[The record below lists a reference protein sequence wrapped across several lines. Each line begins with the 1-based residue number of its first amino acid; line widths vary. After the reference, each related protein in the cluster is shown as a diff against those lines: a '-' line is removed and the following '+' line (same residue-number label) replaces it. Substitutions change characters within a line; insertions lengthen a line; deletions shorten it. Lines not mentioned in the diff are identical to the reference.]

1 MTQLDVKIK
10 LQYKIGH
17 LVLAGRLG
25 GGLLTPH
32 LALEVADE
40 DVTEEDLL
48 GVLAAQGL
56 ALLLGGPH
64 HALPLLLVDLALPAE
79 EGGVAVEAFA
89 CHADC
94 CFVFRR

>member
-17 LVLAGRLG
+17 LALAGRLG
-25 GGLLTPH
+25 LLTRH